1 MLSDRLKITG
11 TPFMITRR
19 IALVSLFVL
28 TLASF
33 GSPLS
38 ASTAS
43 ANDPAQVFVEGM
55 ADEAIQALTAK
66 GVTRAERIV
75 RFRELLKA
83 NFDVPL
89 IGKWVLGRYWKTAS
103 EVDKETYLTLF
114 EDYVV
119 IIYVERFDQY
129 SGEKLQVVKSV
140 AEPGQDALVF
150 TEINRPTG
158 GEPIRVNWRVRANSD
173 LYKIIDVYVEG
184 ISMSQT
190 QRKEFS
196 SVLRSKGGD
205 VAALNDILR
214 TKVAELQ

>member
-1 MLSDRLKITG
+1 
-11 TPFMITRR
+11 MITRR

-33 GSPLS
+33 GSSLS
-38 ASTAS
+38 ASAS

-55 ADEAIQALTAK
+55 ADEAIQALTAE
-66 GVTRAERIV
+66 GVNRSDRIV

-89 IGKWVLGRYWKTAS
+89 IGKWVLGRYWRSAS
-103 EVDKETYLTLF
+103 DEDKKSYLSLF
-114 EDYVV
+114 EDYIV
-119 IIYVERFDQY
+119 ITYVERFDQY
-129 SGEKLQVVKSV
+129 SGEKLRVVKSV
-140 AEPGQDALVF
+140 AEPGQDALVY
-150 TEINRPTG
+150 TEINRPSG
-158 GEPIRVNWRVRANSD
+158 SEAIRVDWRVRAKSD

-196 SVLRSKGGD
+196 SVLRSQGGK
-205 VAALNDILR
+205 VSALNDILR
-214 TKVAELQ
+214 TKIASLN

>member
-129 SGEKLQVVKSV
+129 SGEKLRVVKSV